1 MLATATRHLALD
13 QSISMRRSACVMSGF
28 CAGAYAV
35 HHSFA
40 TSAAGPSDSDVHD
53 DFKPQVKAA
62 PSASVAEQIEQ
73 DVKGHKVF
81 LYMKASPV

>member
-1 MLATATRHLALD
+1 
-13 QSISMRRSACVMSGF
+13 MRRSACIMSGF

-35 HHSFA
+35 NHSFA